1 MTKKEIIQQTK
12 LAFDFSQKL
21 YFEVSYLIKEIEGLL
36 AEEEEQ
42 FIIGRPGGY
51 AITTRGSSGL
61 EANNVNLWLLRTLSV
76 FFVPEELTKTFGGL
90 TTTEFIK
97 GLKVIFLRIVL
108 DEKDNDEPY
117 INIGVIY
124 DVVSKRIGKYPKK
137 FEELIRH
144 IEYRY
149 AAVFTGDNSFDY
161 EDSYIKFKGKFIRVN
176 LFDVNSSEEIIKL
189 VITPVLKLF
198 REIK

>member
-1 MTKKEIIQQTK
+1 MTKKEIVQQTK
-12 LAFDFSQKL
+12 LAFDFTQKL

-51 AITTRGSSGL
+51 SITNRASSGL
-61 EANNVNLWLLRTLSV
+61 DTNNVNLWLMRMLSV
-76 FFVPEELTKTFGGL
+76 FFVPVELTKISGGL
-90 TTTEFIK
+90 TTTEFRK

-108 DEKDNDEPY
+108 DDKDNNEPY
-117 INIGVIY
+117 IYFGVMNDISGRK
-124 DVVSKRIGKYPKK
+124 DGKFPKK

-144 IEYRY
+144 IEYSY
-149 AAVFTGDNSFDY
+149 SKVFTGDSSIDY
-161 EDSYIKFKGKFIRVN
+161 EDISCKFKGKFIRVN